1 MNTLAV
7 DITEEIQATHVQF
20 SGPLM
25 MVNLSDGR
33 IITIPLHKIDWLR
46 WLAEATPEQQANW
59 SLEPGGFAIYWA
71 DLDDGVELC
80 HLLSSYSLA

>member
-7 DITEEIQATHVQF
+7 EIAEEIRATNVRF
-20 SGPLM
+20 SGQWM

-33 IITIPLHKIDWLR
+33 VITLPIDKIDWLR
-46 WLAEATPEQQANW
+46 WLAEASPEQQANW
-59 SLEPGGFAIYWA
+59 SLEPGGFAIYWD

-80 HLLSSYSLA
+80 HLLSTYSLT